1 MDKDIKIALI
11 PARGGSKRIPNK
23 NIKHFEGK
31 PIIAHSIE
39 KAFES
44 QLFDRIIVSTDSE
57 KIATISQ
64 ECGAEVPFIRPR
76 NISNDNATLFE
87 VQDHALKNIGLDS
100 GYICMILPTAPLL
113 ETKFLIEGY
122 EKIKNSKYLHTFSAC
137 SMPFTVQ
144 RTFMINDSGTCEMF
158 FPENFA
164 KKSQDFPEAYQD
176 AGQFYWTSLN
186 IKNKSKNN
194 IMFGSDSLPIII
206 PRHIVQDIDTNEDW
220 DRAELI
226 FRTMNS

>member
-11 PARGGSKRIPNK
+11 PAREGSKRIPNK
-23 NIKHFEGK
+23 NIKSFEGK

-64 ECGAEVPFIRPR
+64 ECGAEVPFIRPK
-76 NISNDNATLFE
+76 NISDDNAKLFE
-87 VQDHALKNIGLDS
+87 VQDHALKNLSLDS

-122 EKIKNSKYLHTFSAC
+122 RKIKNSKYLYTFSAC

-158 FPENFA
+158 FPENFS

-176 AGQFYWTSLN
+176 AGQFYWTNLN
-186 IKNKSKNN
+186 IKNKTRNN

-226 FRTMNS
+226 FRIMNS